1 MAARWTSVASVSAG
15 LVVACAALAGC
26 SSSAPAPSPGVS
38 PAEELAT
45 VAGTVDAAS
54 SVHLVLTSKDLPSTV
69 SGVVSADGVGTHAP
83 AFQGTLQL
91 VLAGTT
97 ASSKVVA
104 VDGKVYATLPFASA
118 PSVVDPATFGAP
130 DPAHLFAPR
139 TGLTSL
145 LTATRDPVAGS
156 STRKGSEV
164 LSTYS
169 GSLPGAA
176 VADLFVVGDRTGT
189 FTVTY
194 GVVTDGSQLRTV
206 ELTGPFYAGS
216 TSTYDLVL
224 DQYGAAVEIS
234 KP

>member
-1 MAARWTSVASVSAG
+1 MAARWTSVVSVAAG
-15 LVVACAALAGC
+15 LVLASAVLAGC
-26 SSSAPAPSPGVS
+26 SGSSSSPTPGVS
-38 PAEELAT
+38 PTQELAT
-45 VAGTVDAAS
+45 VASTVDAAS
-54 SVHLVLTSKDLPSTV
+54 SVHLVLTSKDLPSAV
-69 SGVVSADGVGTHAP
+69 SGVVGADGVGTHAP

-104 VDGKVYATLPFASA
+104 VDGKVYATLPFASG

-130 DPAHLFAPR
+130 DPAHLFTPG

-145 LTATRDPVAGS
+145 LTATKDPVAGS

-169 GSLPGAA
+169 GSIPGTA

-194 GVVTDGSQLRTV
+194 GVVSNGSQLRTV